1 MKAKIGGKTTLD
13 SLPAAYR
20 DAVKACATEFAEQR
34 WAQVQHDVSTRFLA
48 TMALALND
56 VYGFGTERIR
66 RVIIAMGEI
75 AVGYSEEA
83 YSPSEKR
90 KGTPDLARM
99 ANAMLDELKARGI
112 RVEVE

>member
-83 YSPSEKR
+83 YSPDQKR
-90 KGTPDLARM
+90 QRTPELART
-99 ANAMLDELKARGI
+99 ARATLDELKARGI